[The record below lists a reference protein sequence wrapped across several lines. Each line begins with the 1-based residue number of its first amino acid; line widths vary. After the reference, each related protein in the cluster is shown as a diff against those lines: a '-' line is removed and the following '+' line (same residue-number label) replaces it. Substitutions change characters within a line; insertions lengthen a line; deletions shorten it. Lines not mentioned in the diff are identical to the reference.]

1 MGKPRKKK
9 RDHTIVRRK
18 KIDPETMAALDEQR
32 ELFRQKFGREP
43 GPDDP
48 IFFDPDAD
56 TPTPMSVKQVSD
68 EIVQA
73 MVSAGVDPSII
84 YAFHRT
90 GFLVSE
96 DNVNLLSPDE
106 LAEWQA
112 AINEYNEKVKGKP
125 S

>member
-1 MGKPRKKK
+1 MQPN
-9 RDHTIVRRK
+9 
-18 KIDPETMAALDEQR
+18 PLAAQHQR
-32 ELFRQKFGREP
+32 ELFREKFGRDW

-84 YAFHRT
+84 FAFHRT
-90 GFLVSE
+90 GLLVSE
-96 DNVNLLSPDE
+96 DNVNLLSPEE
-106 LAEWQA
+106 LEEWQA
-112 AINEYNEKVKGKP
+112 AIDEYNEKVRGKP